1 MFRSGAQLIL
11 LLLIAGLVLI
21 HESRQEPLATCEN
34 FFENFLSTQ
43 SPSHAKPAPLTFVP
57 IDSASLADH
66 PWPWTP
72 LEFALFFQSA
82 LPAKPAVL
90 ASNIILD
97 WSRFGLSDVQQRK
110 LPQYENILRDLI
122 LTSPK
127 VLLGAE
133 LGFPEDP
140 SVIPP
145 LQEVPAIR
153 QVHGD
158 LSRIPEF
165 SIVENQPTEN
175 FRLSSTVGFTNLP
188 TVTTQTNSVPL
199 VLRYR
204 GQVVPT
210 FPLQAV
216 MLWLRLTP
224 DDVSLHLGSH
234 LQIGPH
240 LLIPI
245 DPTGRMRV
253 NFSAPFSHLPFDSL
267 ILASEQ
273 SSSTSTSTPALRLND
288 QIVLLSRTDPA
299 TAHARIAPTR
309 TAASGAIFAA
319 AIATIQNRAFIR
331 TPPLWAHLL
340 ILGAF
345 LLLHCPFPHWKKSS
359 VLFFGLVS
367 LVGYTMIALALFDRF
382 SLCLPITLPLGITL
396 LSILI
401 RLTTQKPPL
410 PSTSP

>member
-43 SPSHAKPAPLTFVP
+43 SSPRSKPAPLTFVS
-57 IDSASLADH
+57 IDSSSLADH

-72 LEFALFFQSA
+72 LEFSLFFQSA

-97 WSRFGLSDVQQRK
+97 WSRFGLSDDQQRK

-122 LTSPK
+122 LASPK

-140 SVIPP
+140 TVIPP

-158 LSRIPEF
+158 LSLIPEF
-165 SIVENQPTEN
+165 STVANQPTEN

-224 DDVSLHLGSH
+224 DDLSLHLGSH

-240 LLIPI
+240 LLVPI
-245 DPTGRMRV
+245 DPAGRMRV
-253 NFSAPFSHLPFDSL
+253 NFSSPFSRLPFDSL

-273 SSSTSTSTPALRLND
+273 SSSTHPLRLDD

-299 TAHARIAPTR
+299 TARAQIAPTR
-309 TAASGAIFAA
+309 TAPSGAIFAA
-319 AIATIQNRAFIR
+319 AIATIQNQAFIFS
-331 TPPLWAHLL
+331 PPLWAHLL
-340 ILGAF
+340 ILAVF
-345 LLLHCPFPHWKKSS
+345 LFLHFPFPHWKKSS
-359 VLFFGLVS
+359 VLFIGLVS
-367 LVGYTMIALALFDRF
+367 LVVYTMIALALFDRF
-382 SLCLPITLPLGITL
+382 ALCLPITLPLGITL

-401 RLTTQKPPL
+401 RFTTQKPSL